1 VVFAAV
7 QAVRIKCS
15 IRRDKVPRILWLRS
29 NDRVDAVPGQV
40 HALERETGL
49 KIAISSGEPGSWRGQ
64 LNRIQ
69 VILVELPIAASVIQD
84 SLREIVNAGN
94 PVPVV
99 IYDPENTLDE
109 SLIRPPITIF
119 QHLTDRCSAEQL
131 SAIVSSAI
139 EHSSRLQCA
148 DTVEREPWRDLLIGE
163 SRPMRD
169 LHGMIRLVSPR
180 QSTVLITGETG
191 TGKEMVARA
200 IHLASKRAACRMVAV
215 NCAAIPE
222 NLVEAELFGHAKGG
236 FTGAINDRAGRF
248 EQAHRGT
255 IFLDEVGEIP
265 VAMQP
270 KLLRVLQERELQR
283 VGGSGTIQIDTRVIA
298 ASNIDLDLAVTEKR
312 FREDLHYRLNVVPI
326 QVPPLRE
333 RISDIPL
340 LADHFVEKICRR
352 EELAPKKLTPD
363 ALRRLTDYDWPG
375 NVRQL
380 EHAIEMAV
388 TLSGEREKL
397 YLGDIRLPDSRL
409 PVSAGETR
417 IELRGTA
424 INFDQVIGGVEK
436 LLLQEAL
443 RKYNGNKAK
452 AANFLGL
459 PRTTLMYKMKAL
471 ETSAA

>member
-1 VVFAAV
+1 
-7 QAVRIKCS
+7 
-15 IRRDKVPRILWLRS
+15 VPRILWLRS
-29 NDRVDAVPGQV
+29 NDRIEEV

-49 KIAISSGEPGSWRGQ
+49 KVAVSGGDLASRRAVMH
-64 LNRIQ
+64 RIQ
-69 VILVELPIAASVIQD
+69 VILVELPLGAPVIEEILQEAQSAANPLPVI
-84 SLREIVNAGN
+84 
-94 PVPVV
+94 
-99 IYDPENTLDE
+99 IYDPDSMLDE
-109 SLIRPPITIF
+109 ALVHPPVTVF
-119 QHLTDRCSAEQL
+119 RHVTERYTAEQL
-131 SAIVSSAI
+131 STVVGLAI
-139 EHSSRLQCA
+139 EHAGQTMSDSGPG
-148 DTVEREPWRDLLIGE
+148 REPWQELLIGE
-163 SRPMRD
+163 SRPMCE
-169 LHGMIRLVSPR
+169 LHAMIRLVSPR

-200 IHLASKRAACRMVAV
+200 IHMASKRAAGRMVAV

-236 FTGAINDRAGRF
+236 FTGAINDRPGRF

-265 VAMQP
+265 LAMQP

-298 ASNIDLDLAVTEKR
+298 ASNIDLEKAAAEKR
-312 FREDLHYRLNVVPI
+312 FREDLLYRLNVVPI
-326 QVPPLRE
+326 SVPPLRE

-340 LADHFVEKICRR
+340 LAEHFAEKICRR
-352 EELAPKKLTPD
+352 EELNPKRLSPD
-363 ALRRLTDYDWPG
+363 ALNRLMDYDWPG

-388 TLSGEREKL
+388 TLAGEREKL
-397 YLGDIRLPDSRL
+397 FLGDIRLPDAREI
-409 PVSAGETR
+409 PTTGETR
-417 IELRGTA
+417 INLRGTG
-424 INFDQVIGGVEK
+424 INFDEVIGGVEK

-459 PRTTLMYKMKAL
+459 PRTTLMYKIKAY

>member
-1 VVFAAV
+1 M
-7 QAVRIKCS
+7 
-15 IRRDKVPRILWLRS
+15 PRILWLRS
-29 NDRVDAVPGQV
+29 NDRFEEVQ
-40 HALERETGL
+40 ALERETGL
-49 KIAISSGEPGSWRGQ
+49 RIAVSNGDVASR
-64 LNRIQ
+64 RAAMHRVQ
-69 VILVELPIAASVIQD
+69 VVLIELPLAATVIQETLQEAQ
-84 SLREIVNAGN
+84 SSATPL
-94 PVPVV
+94 PVI
-99 IYDPENTLDE
+99 IYDPVSELDE
-109 SLIRPPITIF
+109 SLLQRPVSVFRHVTERY
-119 QHLTDRCSAEQL
+119 TAAQL
-131 SAIVSSAI
+131 STIVGLAI
-139 EHSSRLQCA
+139 EHAGGLISGSP
-148 DTVEREPWRDLLIGE
+148 EREPWRELLIGE
-163 SRPMRD
+163 SRAMCD
-169 LHGMIRLVSPR
+169 LHALIRLVSPR

-200 IHLASKRAACRMVAV
+200 IHMASKRSAGRMVAV

-236 FTGAINDRAGRF
+236 FTGAINDRPGRF

-265 VAMQP
+265 LAMQP

-298 ASNIDLDLAVTEKR
+298 ASNIDLETAAAEKR
-312 FREDLHYRLNVVPI
+312 FREDLLYRLNVVPI
-326 QVPPLRE
+326 SVPALRE

-340 LADHFVEKICRR
+340 LAEHFVEKVCRR
-352 EELAPKKLTPD
+352 EELSPKRLSAD
-363 ALRRLTDYDWPG
+363 AINRLMDYDWPG

-388 TLSGEREKL
+388 TLSGEREQL
-397 YLGDIRLPDSRL
+397 FLGDIRLPDAREI
-409 PVSAGETR
+409 PMTAPTGEQR
-417 IELRGTA
+417 INLRGSG
-424 INFDQVIGGVEK
+424 INFDEVIGGVEK

-459 PRTTLMYKMKAL
+459 PRTTLMYKIKAY